1 MTELY
6 GSDLMVGTLAD
17 LGMEFAAI
25 NPGASFRG
33 IHESL
38 VSSGSPEMILTLHEN
53 VAVAIGHGYAKSAGR
68 PMAVILHNLV
78 GLQSG
83 SMGIFDA
90 WADQVPIMILGGSGP
105 SDTARRRPWI
115 DWVHS
120 ARMQSLVV
128 RDYLKWDDQPTSID
142 AVGSSLVRAHRIA
155 TTVPCG
161 PTYVSLDVLLQEQ
174 PISAD
179 MTVAGIPASGDSS
192 SITAPQ
198 HELEELVDLLTGAE
212 RPVIV
217 ADYVGKTRQGYEA
230 LIQLAEML
238 AVPVIDLQARH
249 NFPTG
254 HWADGTYG
262 RRELLENADV
272 VLALELR
279 DLMFGIGEIDHV
291 HHTVTP
297 LVRPDATVVSVSTNQ
312 LMLCGFIDYCG
323 PATGAR
329 EIIADTSV
337 MLPAM
342 VAIAADKSP
351 DRRERRA
358 RLTEYTDGL
367 RERLGSSGPDASDRA
382 MTTHGLSVAVAAAV
396 ADVPWEIANGHLRG
410 AVRDTWHL
418 TRFNAHLGRN
428 IGGGLGYGIGVAIG
442 AALAHRNDDTVIVNL
457 QNDGDLL
464 YTPQGLWTAAKY
476 DLPILNV
483 VVNNRAYGQDRM
495 HQTIVAKARNR
506 DVANASVGI
515 DIDTPDIDFA
525 GLARAQGVEAW
536 GPIADRDELDSVL
549 AVAVKTVREERRPV
563 LVDVTVPR

>member
-1 MTELY
+1 MSEAQY

-17 LGMEFAAI
+17 LGLEFAAI

-38 VSSGSPEMILTLHEN
+38 MTAGSPEMILTLHEN

-68 PMAVILHNLV
+68 PMAVVLHNLV

-90 WADQVPIMILGGSGP
+90 WADQVPIVILGGSGP
-105 SDTARRRPWI
+105 ADAAKRRPWI

-120 ARMQSLVV
+120 ARTQALIA
-128 RDYLKWDDQPTSID
+128 RDYLKWDDQPASIE
-142 AVGSSLVRAHRIA
+142 AVAASLTRAHRIA

-174 PISAD
+174 LLDAAPG
-179 MTVAGIPASGDSS
+179 TASTQIGENS

-198 HELEELVDLLTGAE
+198 HEL
-212 RPVIV
+212 
-217 ADYVGKTRQGYEA
+217 VGKTRAGYEA
-230 LIQLAEML
+230 LIQLAELL
-238 AVPVIDLQARH
+238 AVPVIDMQARH

-254 HWADGTYG
+254 HWADGTPG

-279 DLMFGIGEIDHV
+279 DLMYGIGETDHV

-297 LVRPDATVVSVSTNQ
+297 LVPPAATVISVTTNQ
-312 LMLCGFIDYCG
+312 LMLRGFIDYCG
-323 PATGAR
+323 PELGAR

-342 VAIAADKSP
+342 VQIAAAKAV
-351 DRRERRA
+351 DRRDRKV

-367 RERLGSSGPDASDRA
+367 RERLHSATPAEQG
-382 MTTHGLSVAVAAAV
+382 MTTSALSTAVAAAV
-396 ADVPWEIANGHLRG
+396 VDGPWEIANGHLRG
-410 AVRDTWHL
+410 AVRDTWDL
-418 TRFNAHLGRN
+418 TTFNAHLGRN
-428 IGGGLGYGIGVAIG
+428 IGGGLGYGIGVSIG
-442 AALAHRNDDTVIVNL
+442 AALAHRGDDTMIINL

-464 YTPQGLWTAAKY
+464 YTPQGLWTAAKS

-495 HQTIVAKARNR
+495 HQTIMATSRDR
-506 DVANASVGI
+506 DVSHASVGI
-515 DIDTPDIDFA
+515 DIDTPDVDFA

-536 GPIADRDELDSVL
+536 GPVGDREELEDVL
-549 AVAVKTVREERRPV
+549 ATAVKIVRNERRPV

>member
-1 MTELY
+1 MTETRF

-17 LGMEFAAI
+17 LGLEYAAI

-38 VSSGSPEMILTLHEN
+38 VSAGAPELILTLHEN
-53 VAVAIGHGYAKSAGR
+53 VAVAIGHGYAKSASR
-68 PMAVILHNLV
+68 PMAVVLHNLV

-90 WADQVPIMILGGSGP
+90 WADQVPVVILGGSGP
-105 SDTARRRPWI
+105 ADAAKRRPWI

-120 ARMQSLVV
+120 ARSQSLIV
-128 RDYLKWDDQPTSID
+128 RDYVKWDDQPTSIE
-142 AVGSSLVRAHRIA
+142 AVRDSLVRAHRIA
-155 TTVPCG
+155 TTTPCG

-174 PISAD
+174 Q
-179 MTVAGIPASGDSS
+179 IPAELGTSDVSVGGQS

-198 HELEELVDLLTGAE
+198 HELEELVDLLLAAE
-212 RPVIV
+212 NPVIV
-217 ADYVGKTRQGYEA
+217 ADYVGKTRQGYES
-230 LIQLAEML
+230 LIQLAEIL
-238 AVPVIDLQARH
+238 AVPVIDMQARH

-254 HWADGTYG
+254 HWADGTSG

-279 DLMFGIGEIDHV
+279 DLMYGIGETDHV

-297 LVRPDATVVSVSTNQ
+297 LVRPDATVINVSTNQ
-312 LMLCGFIDYCG
+312 LMLRGFIDYCG
-323 PATGAR
+323 PDSRAR

-358 RLTEYTDGL
+358 RLTEYTEGL
-367 RERLGSSGPDASDRA
+367 RHQVHASRTAESGAT
-382 MTTHGLSVAVAAAV
+382 MTTRGLSLAVAAAV
-396 ADVPWEIANGHLRG
+396 ADGPWEIANGHLRG
-410 AVRDTWHL
+410 MVRDTWDL
-418 TRFNAHLGRN
+418 TGFNAHLGRN
-428 IGGGLGYGIGVAIG
+428 IGGGLGYGIGASIG
-442 AALAHRNDDTVIVNL
+442 AALAHRGDDTLIVNF

-495 HQTIVAKARNR
+495 HQTIVANSRSR
-506 DVANASVGI
+506 DVAHASVGI
-515 DIDTPDIDFA
+515 DIDAPDVDFA
-525 GLARAQGVEAW
+525 GMARAQGVEAW
-536 GPIADRDELDSVL
+536 GPVGERAELDDVL
-549 AVAVKTVREERRPV
+549 ATAVKVARDERRPV
-563 LVDVTVPR
+563 LIDVTVPR